1 MKQTTGKYPEL
12 DEVQSIENYKRQVQD
27 MAISESI
34 QPIQLKS
41 RKTNNTNR
49 TSNGTYREQQSQSYQ
64 PISLEIFS
72 ANRRPINEARN

>member
-1 MKQTTGKYPEL
+1 
-12 DEVQSIENYKRQVQD
+12 

-41 RKTNNTNR
+41 KKTNNTNR
-49 TSNGTYREQQSQSYQ
+49 EPSARESSKAYQ

-72 ANRRPINEARN
+72 ANRRPMNEARNQYKDKFGADEI